1 MNYEMS
7 SEKAAIVEALYTFL
21 GQRPGFEPGN
31 YAGAM
36 QYYRA
41 ESRQATKDRH
51 DAEELLRY
59 IVARPSINADDMA
72 AVLSSGRLN
81 WNGSELEYCTG
92 QYFCVE
98 FRPAA
103 CRALSTMIWNRFRDD
118 NAAGGEPAKAAARE
132 FSRAIVKRWFR

>member
-7 SEKAAIVEALYTFL
+7 PEKAAIVDALYKFI
-21 GQRPGFEPGN
+21 GQRPGFEPAS

-36 QYYRA
+36 HYYRA

-51 DAEELLRY
+51 DAEEMLRY

-72 AVLSSGRLN
+72 AVLSSGRLT
-81 WNGSELEYCTG
+81 WNGTALDYCTG
-92 QYFCVE
+92 QYFAVE

-118 NAAGGEPAKAAARE
+118 NAANGKPAVAASRE